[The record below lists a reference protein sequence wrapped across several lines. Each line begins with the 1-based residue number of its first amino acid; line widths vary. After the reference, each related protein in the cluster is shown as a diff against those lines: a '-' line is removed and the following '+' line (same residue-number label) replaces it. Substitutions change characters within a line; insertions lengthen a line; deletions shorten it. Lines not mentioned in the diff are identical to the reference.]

1 MAQVEYKIGFIG
13 AGNMGGAIIAGLLDA
28 QICNPEKIF
37 FFDTSR
43 DRLQSLHDQYG
54 VISLASG
61 AAVVE
66 TADVI
71 VFAVKPQTM
80 KPVLSELASKH
91 VFAKTIDRKLILS
104 IAAGIRISTFEDY
117 VYRDLDALQQARF
130 PILRAMPNTPALVR
144 SGMTGLCANRHAT
157 PADVAMIRHLLSAVG
172 NIIDCTEHEIDAV
185 TAVSGSGPA
194 YCFYLAEAM
203 VEAGILL
210 GFAPAVAAELTVNTL
225 KGAAAMLE
233 NRSESPETLRR
244 NVTSPGGTT
253 EAAIRVLD
261 DHAVKQ
267 ALVSAIMAAAKRS
280 RELSAWSG
288 PEGMAP

>member
-1 MAQVEYKIGFIG
+1 
-13 AGNMGGAIIAGLLDA
+13 
-28 QICNPEKIF
+28 
-37 FFDTSR
+37 
-43 DRLQSLHDQYG
+43 LQSLHDQYG
-54 VISLASG
+54 VTSLESG

-80 KPVLSELASKH
+80 KPVLLELASKN
-91 VFAKTIDRKLILS
+91 VFAKTRDRKVILS
-104 IAAGIRISTFEDY
+104 IAAGVRISTFEDH
-117 VYRDLDALQQARF
+117 VYRDLDASRQARL

-157 PADVAMIRHLLSAVG
+157 PEDVAMIRRMLSAVG
-172 NIIDCTEHEIDAV
+172 NIIDCTENEIDAV

-203 VEAGILL
+203 IEAGILL

-225 KGAAAMLE
+225 KGAAALLE
-233 NRSESPETLRR
+233 NRMESPETLRR
-244 NVTSPGGTT
+244 NVTSPRGTT

-267 ALVSAIMAAAKRS
+267 SLVSAIMAAARRS
-280 RELSAWSG
+280 RELSA
-288 PEGMAP
+288 

>member
-1 MAQVEYKIGFIG
+1 MAQVEYKVGFIG

-28 QICNPEKIF
+28 GICNPEKIF

-43 DRLQSLHDQYG
+43 DRLQLLHDQYG
-54 VISLASG
+54 VTSLASA

-66 TADVI
+66 TTDVI
-71 VFAVKPQTM
+71 VFAVKPQIM
-80 KPVLSELASKH
+80 KPVLSELASKN
-91 VFAKTIDRKLILS
+91 VFAKTIDRKVILS
-104 IAAGIRISTFEDY
+104 IAAGIRISTFEDN
-117 VYRDLDALQQARF
+117 VYRNLDALQQTRL
-130 PILRAMPNTPALVR
+130 PILRAMPNTPVLVR

-157 PADVAMIRHLLSAVG
+157 PEDVAMIRRLLSAVG
-172 NIIDCTEHEIDAV
+172 NIIDCTENEIDAV

-210 GFAPAVAAELTVNTL
+210 GFAPDVAAKLTVNTL
-225 KGAAAMLE
+225 KGAAALLE
-233 NRSESPETLRR
+233 NRMESPETLRR

-267 ALVSAIMAAAKRS
+267 SLVSAIMAAARRS
-280 RELSAWSG
+280 RELSD
-288 PEGMAP
+288 